1 MLKST
6 VRFTQIARKT
16 SPALQILSSS
26 KNALLVPFFVL
37 LCMIASCSSE
47 KENEPLTAEKTQ
59 AKPSQKN
66 VLFILVDDLG
76 IKDLGV
82 EGSRFYETPNVDS
95 LAKQGARFTQ
105 GYAASQVC
113 SPSRASILTGKYVTN
128 HGITTWIGDKTESAW
143 RERGRHDMLDPAPYS
158 HLLKSSEV
166 TIAEQFSAGGYNT
179 FFAGKWHLGGKGSH
193 PEDHGFDINVAGWD
207 VGTPKGGYFS
217 PYRNPNLED
226 GPDGESLTLRLANET
241 ANYIREQ
248 NGEKPFFAF
257 LSFYAVHAPIQT
269 SKALWQ
275 KYRDKAEAQNLA
287 ASHERFIFDRRGA
300 VLQIQ
305 DHPIFAGLVESMDS
319 AVGIVL
325 DALKENGLDKNTIIV
340 FTSDNG
346 GLSSGD
352 GFGTS
357 ALPYRGGKGRQW
369 EGGVRVPFYIY
380 APGMAANGS
389 DIAVP
394 VSGIDLYPTL
404 LDLVG
409 LDTHSEHALDGISL
423 APLLAGGKT
432 EDRPLFWHYPHFG
445 NQGGEPSSMIRD
457 GDWKLIYYHEDQRVE
472 LYNLA
477 QDIGEQ
483 NDVAAQESERVQ
495 TLKAELDQWLT
506 DTDAKF
512 PTPNP
517 EYDAEKRQARFD
529 EIKNEGIKRFDERL
543 SGYLDKNFDPKND
556 WWGSEVH
563 D

>member
-1 MLKST
+1 MENLRRAMRLKKLG
-6 VRFTQIARKT
+6 IA
-16 SPALQILSSS
+16 ALS
-26 KNALLVPFFVL
+26 
-37 LCMIASCSSE
+37 IAFISACGE
-47 KENEPLTAEKTQ
+47 KEVSETVATESEAAEIQNTPK
-59 AKPSQKN
+59 AKN

-76 IKDLGV
+76 IKDLAV
-82 EGSRFYETPNVDS
+82 EGSTFYETPNVDA
-95 LAKQGARFTQ
+95 LAKKGVRFTN

-128 HGITTWIGDKTESAW
+128 HGITTWIGDKTEAAW

-158 HLLKSSEV
+158 HLLKPSEV
-166 TIAEQFSAGGYNT
+166 TIAERFRDGGYDT
-179 FFAGKWHLGGKGSH
+179 FFAGKWHLGGEGSH
-193 PEDHGFDINVAGWD
+193 PEDHGFNTNVGGWD

-217 PYRNPNLED
+217 PYSNPKLED

-241 ANYIREQ
+241 AAYIKQ
-248 NGEKPFFAF
+248 QDGEKPFFAM
-257 LSFYAVHAPIQT
+257 LSFYAVHAPIQS

-275 KYRDKAEAQNLA
+275 KYRDKAEQQNLA
-287 ASHERFIFDRRGA
+287 ANQERFVFDRRGA

-319 AVGIVL
+319 AVGIVM
-325 DALKENGLDKNTIIV
+325 DALKESDMDKNTIVV

-346 GLSSGD
+346 GLSTGD

-357 ALPYRGGKGRQW
+357 LLPFRGGKGRQW

-389 DIAVP
+389 DVAVP
-394 VSGIDLYPTL
+394 ASGIDLYPTL
-404 LDLVG
+404 IDIVG
-409 LDTHSEHALDGISL
+409 LTPDIEHPLDGISL
-423 APLLAGGKT
+423 KPVLSGDKT
-432 EDRPLFWHYPHFG
+432 EDRPLFWHYPHYG

-457 GDWKLIYYHEDQRVE
+457 GDWKLIFYHEDQRVE

-477 QDIGEQ
+477 EDISEQ
-483 NDVAAQESERVQ
+483 NDLAAVQ
-495 TLKAELDQWLT
+495 ADLAKELNAKLQQWLVA
-506 DTDAKF
+506 TDAKF

-529 EIKNEGIKRFDERL
+529 KIENTLIKRYDERL
-543 SGYLDKNFDPKND
+543 SGYLKSDFDPGNQ
-556 WWGSEVH
+556 WWGSEVENIK